1 MDSTNKKFIFTEDR
15 EIALQ
20 LRNAGFTEIPTA
32 TAFLFINDAQGRMAF
47 ENIDADKLVFTNTVC
62 L

>member
-1 MDSTNKKFIFTEDR
+1 MDKTDMKFIFTEDR

-20 LRNAGFTEIPTA
+20 LRNAGFTEIPTT
-32 TAFLFINDAQGRMAF
+32 TAFLFINDAQGCMAF

>member
-1 MDSTNKKFIFTEDR
+1 MDKTDMKFIFTKDR

-32 TAFLFINDAQGRMAF
+32 TAFLFINDAQGRMVF
-47 ENIDADKLVFTNTVC
+47 ETIDADKLVFTNTVC